1 MLTIIILFL
10 IIFIITYLFY
20 VLNKNIEHFESINY
34 SDENSE
40 KKPKIWMYWETL
52 PGNEKPGYI
61 DLCYESVLY
70 NCGECFDVIL
80 LNEKTIYNY
89 LPEIKNINLS
99 NLEIAQRVDYYRYL
113 LLDKYGGIWLDAD
126 ILVIKCFCPLYKNL
140 ENHDYVGFGCGFD
153 KGYCSKK
160 LDGYGRPLNWIMIS
174 NPKTEYIKCIKEKA
188 ENKIFGSRNI
198 EYHGIGKDILKEC
211 HDKLKDEND
220 WTYKHI
226 PSKCNDYDTKGNKLN
241 NIFVPMEYKDC
252 EEDRYFF
259 PLYNTAPGYPKWFKK
274 LNLEELKNTKLPI
287 RPFIDSSFKIKKSC
301 KLNNK

>member
-1 MLTIIILFL
+1 MLTIILFL